1 VRRLEGTLRFTGHA
15 GRNSLPFAGRLS
27 RSRTLKP
34 GNYRLTITAVDKTGH
49 RSAPQT
55 LSFTIVR

>member
-1 VRRLEGTLRFTGHA
+1 VRHLEGSLRLTGHA
-15 GRNSLPFAGRLS
+15 GLNSVPFAGRLS

-34 GNYRLTITAVDKTGH
+34 GNYRVTIIALDHGGH